1 MVMSVDYSHITTG
14 KARELQHK
22 LAKMVIKRTTFS
34 NINVAA
40 GIDVSI
46 RNNRA
51 IAAIIAMSVPKL
63 EVLEK
68 AVAVRPVEFPYVP
81 GLLAFREA
89 PVIFEAF
96 DKLKTAPDI
105 LVVDGQGYAHPR
117 RVGLAC
123 HVGVELDLP
132 SIGCAKSRLTGTHKE
147 PGQKRGSRVAL
158 KDKNET
164 IGAVVRTRENVK
176 PVYISIGHRIDLDTA
191 VKLILRLCSRYRLPE
206 PIREAHK
213 TAGSVAVT

>member
-1 MVMSVDYSHITTG
+1 MVMSVDYSHITTA
-14 KARELQHK
+14 KARELQDK
-22 LAKMVIKRTTFS
+22 LAKLVIKKTTFS
-34 NINVAA
+34 DINVVA

-51 IAAIIAMSVPKL
+51 IAAIVALSIPKL

-68 AVAVRPVEFPYVP
+68 AIAVRPVEFPYVP

-96 DKLKTAPDI
+96 DKLKIVPDI

-117 RVGLAC
+117 RLGLAC
-123 HVGVELDLP
+123 HLGVELDLP
-132 SIGCAKSRLTGTHKE
+132 SIGCAKSRLTGIHRE

-158 KDKNET
+158 TDKGET

-213 TAGSVAVT
+213 TAGSLAVT